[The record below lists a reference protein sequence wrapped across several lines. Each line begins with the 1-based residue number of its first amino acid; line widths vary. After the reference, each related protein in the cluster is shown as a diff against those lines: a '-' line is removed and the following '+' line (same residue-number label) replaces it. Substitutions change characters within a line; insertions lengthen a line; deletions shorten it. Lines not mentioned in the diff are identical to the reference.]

1 MSGMVVEGDEELQT
15 SRHGNNTLMRR
26 KQTAL
31 S

>member
-1 MSGMVVEGDEELQT
+1 MNGMVVEGNEELQT
-15 SRHGNNTLMRR
+15 SRHGDNTLTRR